1 MKAPPIRTTVCSVS
15 VQITAVRPPK
25 TQDKKQL
32 LDHFKMEKGKGLSA
46 SIKTL
51 FTWTNMNS
59 FMLESNVIY
68 QI

>member
-32 LDHFKMEKGKGLSA
+32 LDHFKMERGKGFSA
-46 SIKTL
+46 LIDTL
-51 FTWTNMNS
+51 FIWTNMNNV
-59 FMLESNVIY
+59 MLESKVVY